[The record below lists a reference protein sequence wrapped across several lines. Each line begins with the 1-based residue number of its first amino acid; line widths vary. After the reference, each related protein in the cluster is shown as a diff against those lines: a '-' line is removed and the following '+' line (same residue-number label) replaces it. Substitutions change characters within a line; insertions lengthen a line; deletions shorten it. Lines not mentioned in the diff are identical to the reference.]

1 MNGPARQQHHGK
13 VDNGEMRKVTTLV
26 AAVMALSIVLV
37 GCTPPPP
44 PPHNPVSPVAGIRDQ
59 SVGTHTF
66 LFTDFTRGTPALD
79 AYPGS
84 PVRSIPTSVWYP
96 TDRSYAPYPLVVF
109 AHGYGV
115 TPSSYRE
122 LLSRIASAGYVVAAP
137 TYPILSGSPAGPSDF
152 VDWGEKFPDTWFVT
166 TSILDLSVSGDATLG
181 GMIDPQRIAVAGHSD
196 GALISFGDGFEAWR
210 YDWRVRAVISYA
222 AKLDEP
228 GAIYQAT
235 GRAFLH
241 FASDQDEYNDFGST
255 IAWDHENLQPPSW
268 TVALWNAG
276 HSGPYTD
283 PSDPHFDFV
292 VHTTIDFLD
301 QELKAQSTLWFYLDV
316 VTQPGLA
323 AFQ

>member
-1 MNGPARQQHHGK
+1 M
-13 VDNGEMRKVTTLV
+13 
-26 AAVMALSIVLV
+26 
-37 GCTPPPP
+37 
-44 PPHNPVSPVAGIRDQ
+44 
-59 SVGTHTF
+59 
-66 LFTDFTRGTPALD
+66 
-79 AYPGS
+79 
-84 PVRSIPTSVWYP
+84 
-96 TDRSYAPYPLVVF
+96 
-109 AHGYGV
+109 
-115 TPSSYRE
+115 
-122 LLSRIASAGYVVAAP
+122 VAAP

-228 GAIYQAT
+228 GAIYQAN

-276 HSGPYTD
+276 HSRSLHRPVRSAFRLCGAHHDRFPGPGAEG
-283 PSDPHFDFV
+283 SV
-292 VHTTIDFLD
+292 
-301 QELKAQSTLWFYLDV
+301 DV
-316 VTQPGLA
+316 VVLPRRRHPAGSRRVPVASRNHIGRPVHRGIGPWMQ
-323 AFQ
+323 